1 MRRNL
6 GLGTH
11 GERGLTLVEL
21 MVTIILMSIV
31 GTLVLAA
38 VVRAGKVLTHTDDE
52 NKGLQDAKI
61 ILERMSRDVR
71 QARGVTC
78 DGAATDPTC
87 EFHLQLWVDSNSDYL
102 QQDVEIITWN
112 LQPNADGTH
121 YDVFRTVGIGVSAV
135 SRRQASTLIVQ
146 TVFAYEAGKPIEDSQ
161 VVNIGMTY
169 DALTDRGTDERHAA
183 FTARLRNKGTK

>member
-1 MRRNL
+1 
-6 GLGTH
+6 
-11 GERGLTLVEL
+11 